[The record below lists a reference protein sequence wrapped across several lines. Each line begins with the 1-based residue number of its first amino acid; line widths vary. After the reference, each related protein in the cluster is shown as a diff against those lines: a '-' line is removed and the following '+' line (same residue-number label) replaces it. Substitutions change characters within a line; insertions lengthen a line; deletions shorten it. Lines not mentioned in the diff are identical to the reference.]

1 MEKTCIKI
9 AIIGIGNLLMA
20 DEGFGVHVIRHLED
34 NYVFPKE
41 VSLIDCGT
49 AGIYMAPVFEE
60 AKETLIIDAASING
74 YPPGTLLQMDHREM
88 TGRQIQSSMSP
99 HQLGVLEVLEIC
111 RLREKLPSSI
121 EFLLVIPE
129 KVEPGTRL
137 SNTVEPKVK
146 EVAKIIVRRLKD
158 MGLDV
163 KDA

>member
-1 MEKTCIKI
+1 MEERTTRI

-41 VSLIDCGT
+41 VRLIDCGT
-49 AGIYMAPVFEE
+49 AGIYMAPVFEQ
-60 AKETLIIDAASING
+60 AKETVIIDAASIKG
-74 YPPGTLLQMDHREM
+74 YPPGTLLKMNHTEM

-129 KVEPGTRL
+129 KVEPGTKL
-137 SNTVEPKVK
+137 SKTVEPKVT
-146 EVAKIIVRRLKD
+146 EVARIIVKRIED